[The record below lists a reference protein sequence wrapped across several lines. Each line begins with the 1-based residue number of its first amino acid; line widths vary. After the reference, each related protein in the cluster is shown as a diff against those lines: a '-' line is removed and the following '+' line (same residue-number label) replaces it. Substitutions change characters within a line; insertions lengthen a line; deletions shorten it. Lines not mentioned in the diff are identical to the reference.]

1 MNDRFVESREALSY
15 AREAL
20 KNGAMAEA
28 RQWAER
34 SAELAPQSEDPWLI
48 LAAVASPGESLD
60 YIRKALALNPDS
72 PRAKKGMEWA
82 LQRLGE
88 TPKSK
93 VSLQNENQAEVKPE
107 AQQSKDKEKSAG
119 KKNPKKRSLLLPV
132 LLGLMGANNDGGDF
146 PAPAADGYYTL
157 TVNLADLTFTM
168 VPYAEGATAKRYATI
183 GVIGDATPTGW
194 DSDTDMVETLPHIWV
209 IQKINL
215 IAGKTI
221 KFRADN
227 DWADNWGIGTTTNNI
242 PFGVSSNGGDNFTI
256 EKGGEYLL
264 VLNDLTKHYMIIRTE
279 KLP

>member
-93 VSLQNENQAEVKPE
+93 VSPQNENQAEVKPE

-119 KKNPKKRSLLLPV
+119 KKNPKKRSVLLPC
-132 LLGLMGANNDGGDF
+132 LLYTSPSPRDGLLSRM
-146 PAPAADGYYTL
+146 P
-157 TVNLADLTFTM
+157 
-168 VPYAEGATAKRYATI
+168 
-183 GVIGDATPTGW
+183 
-194 DSDTDMVETLPHIWV
+194 
-209 IQKINL
+209 
-215 IAGKTI
+215 
-221 KFRADN
+221 
-227 DWADNWGIGTTTNNI
+227 
-242 PFGVSSNGGDNFTI
+242 SSA
-256 EKGGEYLL
+256 
-264 VLNDLTKHYMIIRTE
+264 
-279 KLP
+279 